1 MFLSVGSS
9 LQLPPEL
16 PTLASS
22 HSQRCQQK
30 SVMHLP
36 QRTEYLGSSTS
47 FLFLKLSSLSYLCS
61 SFLFQLSKA
70 CELILCIKSSPLLEM
85 FRVGF
90 VFLTGPPCSVQNAT
104 VGLTNAAKREKQNA
118 NTLIFLFLYIICSTN
133 KYLLSISVQR

>member
-1 MFLSVGSS
+1 
-9 LQLPPEL
+9 
-16 PTLASS
+16 
-22 HSQRCQQK
+22 
-30 SVMHLP
+30 MHLP

-118 NTLIFLFLYIICSTN
+118 NTLIFLFLYIIFVKASLSLRLCLG
-133 KYLLSISVQR
+133 LLHKVSVKTTIYFPQRIYSPNICHKSSGRI